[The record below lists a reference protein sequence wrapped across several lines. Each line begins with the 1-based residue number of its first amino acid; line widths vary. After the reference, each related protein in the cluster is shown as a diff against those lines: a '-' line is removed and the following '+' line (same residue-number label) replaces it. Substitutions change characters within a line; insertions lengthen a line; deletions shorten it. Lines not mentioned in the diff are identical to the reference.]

1 MPKVLILIGSK
12 SDQEFADTCREQ
24 LAALGIDAAIE
35 VSSAHRHPDKTARLA
50 AEAEANG
57 CALCCARA

>member
-35 VSSAHRHPDKTARLA
+35 VSSAHRKPRRTGTR
-50 AEAEANG
+50 
-57 CALCCARA
+57 